1 MGTSSLH
8 HLCFNVLSQFIPW
21 TKIPSKS
28 IRAFNYTEL
37 LYNWERY
44 FICIPYHVKWS
55 QLLVLSNTRQQ
66 NSLSSLPTPLK
77 TDILVTTSICLGN
90 LSGKFLEL
98 VFQEISKRTILMRF
112 FNFIFYYRS
121 FYVFLYP

>member
-1 MGTSSLH
+1 
-8 HLCFNVLSQFIPW
+8 
-21 TKIPSKS
+21 
-28 IRAFNYTEL
+28 
-37 LYNWERY
+37 
-44 FICIPYHVKWS
+44 
-55 QLLVLSNTRQQ
+55 VLSNTRQQ